1 MFAVHSLTPL
11 NSICQLERRHANH
24 AVFPSLVPHQVPG
37 GVAGARFH
45 RESQD
50 RHNRLQSLL
59 AATSSSGSIDVA
71 VAKRALADRG
81 GSGFPICCH
90 AGESCAQIST
100 TAAYVADLQQGVLW
114 VAIGA
119 PDSNKFVRYSFEDD
133 DGAAPK
139 L

>member
-1 MFAVHSLTPL
+1 MLAV
-11 NSICQLERRHANH
+11 A
-24 AVFPSLVPHQVPG
+24 
-37 GVAGARFH
+37 
-45 RESQD
+45 
-50 RHNRLQSLL
+50 
-59 AATSSSGSIDVA
+59 SSSGNIDVT

-100 TAAYVADLQQGVLW
+100 TAAYVVDLKQGVLW

-119 PDSNKFVRYSFEDD
+119 PDLNSFVRYSFQND